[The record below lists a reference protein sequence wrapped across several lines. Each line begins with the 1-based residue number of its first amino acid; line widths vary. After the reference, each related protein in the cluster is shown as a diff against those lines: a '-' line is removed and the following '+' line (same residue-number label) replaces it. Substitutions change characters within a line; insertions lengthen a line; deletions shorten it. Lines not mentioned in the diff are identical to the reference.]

1 MTHDYNRAVK
11 YYETRLAEDPKLIDL
26 RTDLAELYLK
36 LKVFDQSKRVLIDA
50 LKYLKTQEN
59 NLETKSKNVK
69 FLVLMAKV
77 CLDEDM
83 QYPGWKLKEN
93 QDAKQAI
100 IEALTLQADV
110 IEICRSTSADR
121 VDEEREFSA
130 EISFRLGCY
139 MEERAGNSEDA
150 LLAYNDC
157 LARNTSHIDA

>member
-1 MTHDYNRAVK
+1 MMTHDYNRAVK

-50 LKYLKTQEN
+50 LK
-59 NLETKSKNVK
+59 NVK

-100 IEALTLQADV
+100 IEALTLQSDV

-157 LARNTSHIDA
+157 LARNTNHIDA

>member
-50 LKYLKTQEN
+50 FKYLKTQEN

-77 CLDEDM
+77 CLDED
-83 QYPGWKLKEN
+83 K
-93 QDAKQAI
+93 
-100 IEALTLQADV
+100 
-110 IEICRSTSADR
+110 
-121 VDEEREFSA
+121 
-130 EISFRLGCY
+130 
-139 MEERAGNSEDA
+139 
-150 LLAYNDC
+150 
-157 LARNTSHIDA
+157 

>member
-1 MTHDYNRAVK
+1 MMTHDYNRAVK

-36 LKVFDQSKRVLIDA
+36 LKVFDQSRRVLIDA

-93 QDAKQAI
+93 
-100 IEALTLQADV
+100 
-110 IEICRSTSADR
+110 
-121 VDEEREFSA
+121 
-130 EISFRLGCY
+130 
-139 MEERAGNSEDA
+139 
-150 LLAYNDC
+150 
-157 LARNTSHIDA
+157 